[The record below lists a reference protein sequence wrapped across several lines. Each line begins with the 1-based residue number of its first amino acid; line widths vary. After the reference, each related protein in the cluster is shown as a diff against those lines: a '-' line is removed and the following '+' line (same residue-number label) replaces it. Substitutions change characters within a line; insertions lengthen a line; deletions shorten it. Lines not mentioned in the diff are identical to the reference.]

1 MLFLILTFV
10 RLMIARNA
18 FLQQKLLGPN
28 SSKLDEDTPE
38 RIVRIEHVAAAAGV
52 HPVFLPRVEHAGY
65 CSTARL
71 KAKQVSRYVSHP
83 FVLQVMQRSSLASVP
98 ALPCI
103 CTPRSL
109 QTRWLLAAGAAGQK
123 GHIMCVCVSVCLHVC
138 VIVLQYG
145 NAVILHSER
154 SSSIS
159 SWRQFKTKS

>member
-18 FLQQKLLGPN
+18 FLQQKLLGP
-28 SSKLDEDTPE
+28 STSKLDEDTPE
-38 RIVRIEHVAAAAGV
+38 GIVRIEHVAAAAGV

-65 CSTARL
+65 CSTARM
-71 KAKQVSRYVSHP
+71 KAKQVSRYVSRP

-103 CTPRSL
+103 CTPRCL

-123 GHIMCVCVSVCLHVC
+123 GHIMCVFLSACLPVCLC
-138 VIVLQYG
+138 DCF
-145 NAVILHSER
+145 AVWQRGHPPLRTQQQHQQLAAI
-154 SSSIS
+154 
-159 SWRQFKTKS
+159 QN